1 MSLID
6 LQSLPEGGDAWLFPG
21 QGAQQLGMS
30 LDFAAERANIQEL
43 FDEADRVLGFRLSEL
58 IANGPEDELQRTV
71 NTQPAVFVAS
81 IAALKAAEQL
91 ADGQGLTRPRFVA
104 GHSLGECSAVVA
116 AGSLSFSDGLTL
128 VAERARLMQEASE
141 ARRGTLAAL
150 LGADLEQAEKLC
162 QATGC
167 EVCNVNAPGQI
178 VIGGTVESIAKAT
191 EAARDLGIKR
201 LMPLKVGG
209 AFHTSLM
216 KPAAEALSTYLAGV
230 DISDPQVPVLAN
242 ARAEELTTGE
252 AIRDELTYQIDHPVL
267 WEESVRR
274 MADAGVTRFVEFG
287 PGSVLTGMVKR
298 IVPDVE
304 TRNISSLADVTSAV
318 AS

>member
-1 MSLID
+1 MPLID
-6 LQSLPEGGDAWLFPG
+6 LQSLPAAGDAWLFPG

-30 LDFAAERANIQEL
+30 LDFAVEHASIQEL
-43 FDEADRVLGFRLSEL
+43 FDEADRVLGFGLGDL
-58 IANGPEDELQRTV
+58 IRDGPEDELQKTV

-81 IAALKAAEQL
+81 LAALKAAELL
-91 ADGQGLTRPRFVA
+91 ADDQGLTRPRFVA
-104 GHSLGECSAVVA
+104 GHSLGEYSAVVA
-116 AGSLSFSDGLTL
+116 AGSLSFTDGLNL

-141 ARRGTLAAL
+141 ARPGTLAAL

-191 EAARDLGIKR
+191 DAARELGIKR
-201 LMPLKVGG
+201 VMPLKVGG

-216 KPAAEALSTYLAGV
+216 KPAAEALSTYLAAV
-230 DISDPQVPVLAN
+230 DINDPQVPVFAN
-242 ARAEELTTGE
+242 GRAEELTTGD
-252 AIRDELTYQIDHPVL
+252 AIRDELTYQVDHPVL
-267 WEESVRR
+267 WEESVQR
-274 MADAGVTRFVEFG
+274 MSEAGVTRFVEFG

-304 TRNISSLADVTSAV
+304 TRNVSSLADVASAV